1 MSRALRASVSSL
13 RVRNYRRWF
22 AGQIVSVSGNWAQ
35 MVAEMWLIL
44 HLTGSGTA
52 VGLTAAVQ
60 FAPLL
65 FLGAFGGLLADRFD
79 KRRLLMVTQAAMA
92 VPALLLFTVTVTGV
106 VEAWMVYALV
116 LLRGTINSVDNP
128 ARQSFVFEIVGADRV
143 VNAVGLNSVLVHA
156 SRIFGPAVA
165 GLVITLWGVAPA
177 FLINALSFGAMI
189 VALRRMDP
197 GALAAAKPVARERG
211 ALRQALRHVRRTPAL
226 RIPLGMMT
234 VVGALSFNFLVLV
247 PLLTRFTFGGGP
259 SEYAALMSALAVGSV
274 TGALVSGTRAEVTPR
289 LLMGSAIAFGVLT
302 FALAAAPTMMV
313 ALIAAVPLGAA
324 SVTFA
329 AGVNSA
335 LQLAVAP
342 EMRGRVMA
350 LYSMVFIGTT
360 PIGAPLVG
368 WIAEASSPRWAL
380 ALGGVAAV
388 TGGVGG
394 WFAYRRADAGSGPA
408 ASSGARLRQD
418 EPELV
423 CQLPR
428 TQAGRRLEAVQ
439 HRRSHPQGAQPVER
453 DLLRVE

>member
-1 MSRALRASVSSL
+1 MTRALRASISSL
-13 RVRNYRRWF
+13 QVRNYRRWF

-52 VGLTAAVQ
+52 VGLVAALQ

-65 FLGAFGGLLADRFD
+65 VLGPFGGLLADRFN
-79 KRRLLMVTQAAMA
+79 KRRLLMVSQAAMA
-92 VPALLLFTVTVTGV
+92 LPALLLFAVTAGGV

-143 VNAVGLNSVLVHA
+143 VNAVGLNSVLVHS
-156 SRIFGPAVA
+156 SRIVGPAVA
-165 GLVITLWGVAPA
+165 GFVITLWGVAPC

-197 GALAAAKPVARERG
+197 STLSAAKPVARERG
-211 ALRQALRHVRRTPAL
+211 ALRQALRYVRATPAL
-226 RIPLGMMT
+226 RIPLGMMAL
-234 VVGALSFNFLVLV
+234 VGALSFNFLVLV
-247 PLLTRFTFGGGP
+247 PLLTSFTFDGGP
-259 SEYAALMSALAVGSV
+259 SHYAALMTALALGSV
-274 TGALVSGTRAEVTPR
+274 AGALVNGARARVTPR
-289 LLMGSAIAFGVLT
+289 LLMGSAVAFGLLT
-302 FALAAAPTMMV
+302 FALAAAPTFAIALV
-313 ALIAAVPLGAA
+313 AGVPLGAA

-335 LQLAVAP
+335 LQLAVTP

-380 ALGGVAAV
+380 ALGGVAAIA
-388 TGGVGG
+388 GGVGG
-394 WFAYRRADAGSGPA
+394 WFAYRAAGPTHRTSDVTPPSVRSGTFGA
-408 ASSGARLRQD
+408 AGASSSASSSARR
-418 EPELV
+418 V
-423 CQLPR
+423 RRGTPR
-428 TQAGRRLEAVQ
+428 DVMAGR
-439 HRRSHPQGAQPVER
+439 S
-453 DLLRVE
+453 

>member
-1 MSRALRASVSSL
+1 VSRALRASVSSL
-13 RVRNYRRWF
+13 RIRNYRRWF

-52 VGLTAAVQ
+52 VGLVAALQ

-65 FLGAFGGLLADRFD
+65 VLAAFGGLLADRFP

-92 VPALLLFTVTVTGV
+92 LPALLLFAVTVSGV

-128 ARQSFVFEIVGADRV
+128 ARQSFVFELVGPERV
-143 VNAVGLNSVLVHA
+143 VNAVGLNSVLVHS
-156 SRIFGPAVA
+156 SRIFGPAIA
-165 GLVITLWGVAPA
+165 GVVITFWGVAPA

-189 VALRRMDP
+189 VALRRIDP
-197 GALAAAKPVARERG
+197 GSLAAAKPVAREPG
-211 ALRQALRHVRRTPAL
+211 ALRQALRYVRATPAL

-234 VVGALSFNFLVLV
+234 LVGALSFNFLVLV
-247 PLLTRFTFGGGP
+247 PLLTRFTFDGGP
-259 SEYAALMSALAVGSV
+259 SHYAALMTALALGSV
-274 TGALVSGTRAEVTPR
+274 TGALATGTRKQVTPR
-289 LLMGSAIAFGVLT
+289 LLVGSAAAFGVFT
-302 FALAAAPTMMV
+302 FALAAAPTMAV
-313 ALIAAVPLGAA
+313 ALVAAVPLGMA

-335 LQLAVAP
+335 LQLAVEP

-368 WIAEASSPRWAL
+368 WIAEAFSPRWAL
-380 ALGGVAAV
+380 ALGGVAALA
-388 TGGVGG
+388 GGLGG
-394 WFAYRRADAGSGPA
+394 WLAYRAAAATAPQPVGDACGGRAARSVS
-408 ASSGARLRQD
+408 ASSSARPARRAAPRGAMAR
-418 EPELV
+418 
-423 CQLPR
+423 
-428 TQAGRRLEAVQ
+428 G
-439 HRRSHPQGAQPVER
+439 G
-453 DLLRVE
+453 

>member
-1 MSRALRASVSSL
+1 MTRALRASVSSL

-52 VGLTAAVQ
+52 VGLTAALQ

-65 FLGAFGGLLADRFD
+65 FLGAFGGLLADRFS

-92 VPALLLFTVTVTGV
+92 VPALLLFAVTAAGV

-116 LLRGTINSVDNP
+116 LLRGTINSIDNP
-128 ARQSFVFEIVGADRV
+128 ARQSFVFELVGAERV
-143 VNAVGLNSVLVHA
+143 VNAVGLNSVLVHS

-165 GLVITLWGVAPA
+165 GVVITFWGVAPC
-177 FLINALSFGAMI
+177 FLLNALSFGAMI

-197 GALAAAKPVARERG
+197 AALATAKPVAREPG
-211 ALRQALRHVRRTPAL
+211 ALREALRHVRATPAL
-226 RIPLGMMT
+226 RIPLGMMAL
-234 VVGALSFNFLVLV
+234 VGALSFNFLVLV
-247 PLLTRFTFGGGP
+247 PLLTRFTFHGGP
-259 SEYAALMSALAVGSV
+259 SHYAALMTALAVGSV
-274 TGALVSGTRAEVTPR
+274 TGALVSGARTEVTPR
-289 LLMGSAIAFGVLT
+289 LLMGSAVAFGLLT
-302 FALAAAPTMMV
+302 FALAAAPTM
-313 ALIAAVPLGAA
+313 ALALAAGVPLGAA

-380 ALGGVAAV
+380 ALGGAAAV
-388 TGGVGG
+388 AGGVGG
-394 WFAYRRADAGSGPA
+394 WFAYRAAARSAPSAAPAVGASRAACRPS
-408 ASSGARLRQD
+408 ASSAPSSARRARRGR
-418 EPELV
+418 
-423 CQLPR
+423 PR
-428 TQAGRRLEAVQ
+428 DAMAGR
-439 HRRSHPQGAQPVER
+439 S
-453 DLLRVE
+453 

>member
-1 MSRALRASVSSL
+1 MTRALRASISSL
-13 RVRNYRRWF
+13 QVRNYRRWF

-52 VGLTAAVQ
+52 VGLVAALQ

-65 FLGAFGGLLADRFD
+65 VLAPFGGLLADRFN
-79 KRRLLMVTQAAMA
+79 KRRLLMASQAAMA
-92 VPALLLFTVTVTGV
+92 LPALLLFSVTAGGV

-128 ARQSFVFEIVGADRV
+128 ARQSFVFEIVGPERV
-143 VNAVGLNSVLVHA
+143 VNAVGLNSVLVHS

-165 GLVITLWGVAPA
+165 GFVITLWGVAPC

-197 GALAAAKPVARERG
+197 ATLSPAKPVARERG
-211 ALRQALRHVRRTPAL
+211 ALRQALRYVRATPSL
-226 RIPLGMMT
+226 RIPLGMMAL
-234 VVGALSFNFLVLV
+234 VGALSFNFLVLV
-247 PLLTRFTFGGGP
+247 PLLTSFTFNGGP
-259 SEYAALMSALAVGSV
+259 SHYAALMTSLAIGSV
-274 TGALVSGTRAEVTPR
+274 AGALVGGARARVTPR
-289 LLMGSAIAFGVLT
+289 LLMGSAVAFGLLT
-302 FALAAAPTMMV
+302 FALAAAPTFPI
-313 ALIAAVPLGAA
+313 ALAAGVPLGAA

-335 LQLAVAP
+335 LQLAVTP

-368 WIAEASSPRWAL
+368 WIAEVSSPRWAL

-388 TGGVGG
+388 AGGVGG
-394 WFAYRRADAGSGPA
+394 WFAYRAARPTRRTSGTTPD
-408 ASSGARLRQD
+408 SVRSGTFGARRAH
-418 EPELV
+418 
-423 CQLPR
+423 
-428 TQAGRRLEAVQ
+428 AG
-439 HRRSHPQGAQPVER
+439 
-453 DLLRVE
+453 

>member
-13 RVRNYRRWF
+13 KVRNYRRWF

-44 HLTGSGTA
+44 HLTGSGAA
-52 VGLTAAVQ
+52 VGLVAALQ

-65 FLGAFGGLLADRFD
+65 LLGPFGGLLADRFD
-79 KRRLLMVTQAAMA
+79 KRRLLMASQALMA
-92 VPALLLFTVTVTGV
+92 LPALLMFAVAATGV
-106 VEAWMVYALV
+106 VESWMVYALV
-116 LLRGTINSVDNP
+116 LLRGTINAVDNP
-128 ARQSFVFEIVGADRV
+128 LRQSFVFEIVGADRV
-143 VNAVGLNSVLVHA
+143 VNAVGLNSVLIHS

-165 GLVITLWGVAPA
+165 GFVIALWGVAPC
-177 FLINALSFGAMI
+177 FLINAVSFGAMI
-189 VALRRMDP
+189 LALRSMD
-197 GALAAAKPVARERG
+197 AAELAAPRPVAREPR
-211 ALRQALRHVRRTPAL
+211 ALREALRYVRATPAL

-234 VVGALSFNFLVLV
+234 LVGALSFNFLVLV
-247 PLLTRFTFGGGP
+247 PLLTSFTFHGGP
-259 SEYAALMSALAVGSV
+259 SHYAALMTALALGSV
-274 TGALVSGTRAEVTPR
+274 AGALASGARGRVTPR
-289 LLMGSAIAFGVLT
+289 LLMGSSTAFGVMT
-302 FALAAAPTMMV
+302 FALAAAPTLAV
-313 ALIAAVPLGAA
+313 ALVVAVPLGAA

-388 TGGVGG
+388 AGGIGG
-394 WFAYRRADAGSGPA
+394 WFAYRAAARARPALPA
-408 ASSGARLRQD
+408 ASPRPCEARRV
-418 EPELV
+418 PRAAA
-423 CQLPR
+423 LPR
-428 TQAGRRLEAVQ
+428 QTV
-439 HRRSHPQGAQPVER
+439 RSP
-453 DLLRVE
+453 